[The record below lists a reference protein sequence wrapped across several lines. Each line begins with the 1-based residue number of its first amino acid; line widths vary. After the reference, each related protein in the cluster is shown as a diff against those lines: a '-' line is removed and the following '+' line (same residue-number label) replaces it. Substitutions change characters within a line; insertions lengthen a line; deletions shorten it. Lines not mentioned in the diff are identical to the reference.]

1 MLAAE
6 DRIQGG
12 TVMPVLGQET
22 QASHN
27 HPLPAVQLEKLG
39 VRALN
44 KYDLE
49 LECLTC
55 GEIWAPKSYPDG
67 NLEHDFWKYPN
78 RCNW

>member
-1 MLAAE
+1 
-6 DRIQGG
+6 
-12 TVMPVLGQET
+12 MPVIGQE
-22 QASHN
+22 SHIFHD
-27 HPLPAVQLEKLG
+27 HPMSATQLEMLG

-55 GEIWAPKSYPDG
+55 GEIWAPTFYPDG
-67 NLEHDFWKYPN
+67 SLEHGFWKCPN

>member
-1 MLAAE
+1 
-6 DRIQGG
+6 
-12 TVMPVLGQET
+12 MPALGQKS
-22 QASHN
+22 QASHG
-27 HPLPAVQLEKLG
+27 HPLPAAQLEKLG

-67 NLEHDFWKYPN
+67 GLEHDFWKCPN